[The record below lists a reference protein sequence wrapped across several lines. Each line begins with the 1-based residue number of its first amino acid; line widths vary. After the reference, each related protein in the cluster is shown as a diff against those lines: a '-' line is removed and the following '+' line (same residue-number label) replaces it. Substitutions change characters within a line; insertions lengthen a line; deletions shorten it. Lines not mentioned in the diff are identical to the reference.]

1 MGQRVMIN
9 DQLRKLEVA
18 KRRALWALA
27 DLKPGDPAAVK
38 VLVELDE
45 VDQALEGLVTGR
57 ELSSQELMAAVTTQ
71 CCWR

>member
-1 MGQRVMIN
+1 MGGVMTT

-27 DLKPGDPAAVK
+27 ELKPGDPAAVK

-45 VDQALEGLVTGR
+45 VDQPARRKRTAPMFGLTSPR
-57 ELSSQELMAAVTTQ
+57 RS
-71 CCWR
+71 RH